1 MSVKTPDWERFDF
14 FFDPRYFLRFSDETD
29 VFGCMTRSCSWVR
42 HVTTLGFPRGVWRS
56 EREKKAWGSL
66 SEPMFWA
73 NGGASFQKATP
84 DSMNIT
90 SFHHW
95 CGCDVEILVDQWHFF
110 KQTLCAFWHF
120 FLVKCVKILLG
131 RFVWFIWMNL
141 NIKSLSWTVDNFIS
155 PALDRSSEWRNAYWQ
170 FTILIPPL
178 GMLRKKERSATK
190 YLWTEMSP
198 PKKKP
203 NGSFQKRDDDLP
215 LTIFFGE
222 PQQFGSPSKTSRQ
235 PNILGLSW
243 LLMIL
248 WHHGGSNRSSCWVE
262 IFSSKNWW
270 FRHSFRFT
278 KCLTRFSH
286 RIFATKKPSNSP
298 RNTPKELN
306 HKKGRFSREKLLA
319 NLTKLYNPGHI
330 SSGICVDFMF

>member
-95 CGCDVEILVDQWHFF
+95 CGCDVEILLDQWHFF

-198 PKKKP
+198 PQKKTEWFLSKKGWWP
-203 NGSFQKRDDDLP
+203 SSHHFFWWATAIWLTFQDIKTTKYFGSFVTPHDIMTSWGEQPEFVLGWDFFFKKLMVQTQLP
-215 LTIFFGE
+215 LHQMFD
-222 PQQFGSPSKTSRQ
+222 S
-235 PNILGLSW
+235 
-243 LLMIL
+243 
-248 WHHGGSNRSSCWVE
+248 
-262 IFSSKNWW
+262 IFSPHFCNQETFK
-270 FRHSFRFT
+270 
-278 KCLTRFSH
+278 LT
-286 RIFATKKPSNSP
+286 
-298 RNTPKELN
+298 
-306 HKKGRFSREKLLA
+306 
-319 NLTKLYNPGHI
+319 
-330 SSGICVDFMF
+330 